1 MSSSDDD
8 FDDDNDDVLLQD
20 FLLGKTQIPENPTIL
35 QTQNPIPVKIP
46 QIQQANTQAKK
57 ETILDDE
64 VQAKLFQADGEIAT
78 LRAQLQQLQRQKQE
92 EVSALKES
100 FNTFKE
106 SSENQLSILKNAVQT
121 LEDEKKFLNNE
132 LISKTAIKKRKT
144 ESLNKTTT
152 STSANEAKYLQQK
165 SLKESVTEKTG
176 TADSLISAQD
186 GSQGKP
192 IQKVI
197 RLLSDSSLLIDQLW
211 NHSIVGSKRTSFE
224 YLNKICID
232 FDLELNSGLKIVKR
246 TSLSSSIV
254 EFLMMN
260 KNNRLDKLIEI
271 FTISTIQLVE
281 RLLQKKYILAIPFI
295 LSLID
300 CALSFR
306 PAALTKSL
314 IVLLLKRVSKIT
326 ESLLFLL
333 NSNLD
338 EDDLVNYHD
347 VPYQVMVLEKFIF
360 LECLDLIERLVTL
373 TTTFD
378 IEFIKTVWHNPILPQ
393 NIITS
398 CLPDNSE
405 RFRNT
410 AQINVVFNIVE
421 LLVASVTEETFAYND
436 TNLDEKLILSLLK
449 VFLIDIPVR
458 EEFMF
463 YGLNRILGNNCD
475 FLKID
480 SVIPK
485 DHDHLN
491 NYLIVIPQPIP
502 FDIETP
508 QQFRINMNHEYHLLI
523 LRLKIAELFLSLIIT
538 KQTFDFLYN
547 KEHFKSLIRVI
558 GFEQNHIAQ
567 SPRSKHVYLRLQL
580 ISMLVKIID
589 YLTQDL
595 RDASEL
601 IYSELMYEIFVV
613 FLRIAFG
620 ADSLSID
627 AHKLLVKIRNRPG
640 GKSLPVFNK
649 WCETRARQLNHVS
662 LLDFKVEVVANV
674 ESDFANGL
682 EFPYESETVE
692 LARNILNRF
701 VDHDEAENLYVNM
714 NAEDPHDSDDEGEM
728 DLT

>member
-1 MSSSDDD
+1 M
-8 FDDDNDDVLLQD
+8 V
-20 FLLGKTQIPENPTIL
+20 
-35 QTQNPIPVKIP
+35 
-46 QIQQANTQAKK
+46 
-57 ETILDDE
+57 
-64 VQAKLFQADGEIAT
+64 
-78 LRAQLQQLQRQKQE
+78 
-92 EVSALKES
+92 
-100 FNTFKE
+100 
-106 SSENQLSILKNAVQT
+106 
-121 LEDEKKFLNNE
+121 
-132 LISKTAIKKRKT
+132 
-144 ESLNKTTT
+144 
-152 STSANEAKYLQQK
+152 
-165 SLKESVTEKTG
+165 
-176 TADSLISAQD
+176 
-186 GSQGKP
+186 
-192 IQKVI
+192 
-197 RLLSDSSLLIDQLW
+197 
-211 NHSIVGSKRTSFE
+211 
-224 YLNKICID
+224 
-232 FDLELNSGLKIVKR
+232 
-246 TSLSSSIV
+246 
-254 EFLMMN
+254 
-260 KNNRLDKLIEI
+260 
-271 FTISTIQLVE
+271 
-281 RLLQKKYILAIPFI
+281 
-295 LSLID
+295 D
-300 CALSFR
+300 CSLSFR

-314 IVLLLKRVSKIT
+314 IVQILKRVSKIT

-338 EDDLVNYHD
+338 EDDLANYHD

-360 LECLDLIERLVTL
+360 VECLDLMERLVTL

-378 IEFIKTVWHNPILPQ
+378 IEFIKTVWQNRILPQ

-405 RFRNT
+405 RFKNT

-449 VFLIDIPVR
+449 VFLIDIPIR
-458 EEFMF
+458 EDFMF

-508 QQFRINMNHEYHLLI
+508 HQFRIDMNHEYHLLI
-523 LRLKIAELFLSLIIT
+523 LRIKIAELFLSLIIT

-640 GKSLPVFNK
+640 GKSLTVFNK

-662 LLDFKVEVVANV
+662 LLNFNVETVANV

-714 NAEDPHDSDDEGEM
+714 NAEDPHDFDNDDEM
-728 DLT
+728 DIP

>member
-8 FDDDNDDVLLQD
+8 FNDDEDDVLLQD
-20 FLLGKTQIPENPTIL
+20 FLLGKTQIPEVSIIL
-35 QTQNPIPVKIP
+35 QTRNPFPAKIP
-46 QIQQANTQAKK
+46 QTQQPNTQVKK
-57 ETILDDE
+57 TILDDE

-100 FNTFKE
+100 LNTFKE

-132 LISKTAIKKRKT
+132 LISKTASKKRKT
-144 ESLNKTTT
+144 EPLNKIAT
-152 STSANEAKYLQQK
+152 SNLANEEKYLPLRP
-165 SLKESVTEKTG
+165 LKEVKTG
-176 TADSLISAQD
+176 TNDSVVATQNET
-186 GSQGKP
+186 QGKP

-197 RLLSDSSLLIDQLW
+197 KLLSDSSLLIDQLW

-232 FDLELNSGLKIVKR
+232 FDLKLNSGLKIVKR
-246 TSLSSSIV
+246 TSISSSIV

-281 RLLQKKYILAIPFI
+281 KLLQEKYILAIPFI
-295 LSLID
+295 LSLVD
-300 CALSFR
+300 CSLSFR

-314 IVLLLKRVSKIT
+314 IVQILKRVSKIT

-338 EDDLVNYHD
+338 EDDLANYHD

-360 LECLDLIERLVTL
+360 VECLDLMERLVTL

-378 IEFIKTVWHNPILPQ
+378 IEFIKTVWQNRILPQ

-405 RFRNT
+405 RFKNT

-449 VFLIDIPVR
+449 VFLIDIPIR
-458 EEFMF
+458 EDFMF

-508 QQFRINMNHEYHLLI
+508 YQFRIDMNHEYHLLI
-523 LRLKIAELFLSLIIT
+523 LRIKIAELFLSLIIT

-640 GKSLPVFNK
+640 GKSLTVFNK

-662 LLDFKVEVVANV
+662 LLNFNVETVANV

-714 NAEDPHDSDDEGEM
+714 NAEDPHDFDNDDEM
-728 DLT
+728 DIP